1 MNELAVK
8 ISELLDI
15 TVDSAVELYPVI
27 RGQFM
32 WYSAL
37 GELGGLNLFFALAL
51 VVASIFVGAHYYI
64 AYDDLT
70 WSEREEN
77 KDSYDL
83 IKAKKL
89 AKVIA
94 IGWAIVIVI
103 WITLTIL
110 AHITAPDII
119 LIKGLLQ

>member
-15 TVDSAVELYPVI
+15 TVESAVELYPVI

-37 GELGGLNLFFALAL
+37 GKAGELNFLFGL
-51 VVASIFVGAHYYI
+51 ASVIASCVVGAYYCI
-64 AYDDLT
+64 VYD
-70 WSEREEN
+70 
-77 KDSYDL
+77 DSYDL
-83 IKAKKL
+83 TKAKKL
-89 AKVIA
+89 ATVIA
-94 IGWAIVIVI
+94 MGWAIVIVI
-103 WITLTIL
+103 WITLIVL

>member
-15 TVDSAVELYPVI
+15 TVESAVELYPVI

-37 GELGGLNLFFALAL
+37 GRAGDLNLFFALTL
-51 VVASIFVGAHYYI
+51 TIASCVIGTHYYLE
-64 AYDDLT
+64 YD
-70 WSEREEN
+70 
-77 KDSYDL
+77 DSYDL
-83 IKAKKL
+83 TKARKS

-94 IGWAIVIVI
+94 IGWAIVVLI
-103 WITLTIL
+103 WTTLIIL
-110 AHITAPDII
+110 THITAPDII

>member
-15 TVDSAVELYPVI
+15 TVESAVELYPVI

-37 GELGGLNLFFALAL
+37 GKVGGLNFLFGLALAI
-51 VVASIFVGAHYYI
+51 ASCVVGAYYCI
-64 AYDDLT
+64 VYD
-70 WSEREEN
+70 
-77 KDSYDL
+77 DSYDL
-83 IKAKKL
+83 TKARKT

-94 IGWAIVIVI
+94 MGWAIVIVI

-110 AHITAPDII
+110 VHVTAPDII

>member
-1 MNELAVK
+1 MDELAVK

-15 TVDSAVELYPVI
+15 TVDSAIELYPVI
-27 RGQFM
+27 RVQFV

-37 GELGGLNLFFALAL
+37 GKAGWLNLFFAVAL
-51 VVASIFVGAHYYI
+51 SIASCVVGAYYYT

-70 WSEREEN
+70 WSEKEEN
-77 KDSYDL
+77 KASYGL
-83 IKAKKL
+83 IKARKF
-89 AKVIA
+89 ATVVA
-94 IGWAIVIVI
+94 MGWAIVIVI

-119 LIKGLLQ
+119 LIKGLLE

>member
-37 GELGGLNLFFALAL
+37 GKAGWLNMFFALAL
-51 VVASIFVGAHYYI
+51 AIASCVVVVYYYN

-89 AKVIA
+89 AKIVA
-94 IGWAIVIVI
+94 MGWAIVIVI

-119 LIKGLLQ
+119 LIKGLI

>member
-1 MNELAVK
+1 MSELAVK

-15 TVDSAVELYPVI
+15 TVESAVELYPVI

-37 GELGGLNLFFALAL
+37 GKAGGLNFLFGLAL
-51 VVASIFVGAHYYI
+51 TLASCVVGVYYCI
-64 AYDDLT
+64 VYD
-70 WSEREEN
+70 
-77 KDSYDL
+77 DSYDL
-83 IKAKKL
+83 AKARKT

-94 IGWAIVIVI
+94 IGWTVVIVI

-119 LIKGLLQ
+119 LIKGLI